1 MAMARAGSSPQK
13 SWLYGWHAVL
23 AAWANP
29 ARICHR
35 LLLGLDSGKEFQER
49 AVAPVG
55 KPRPKPEYAERA
67 RFEKILGKNAVFQN
81 IALEV
86 TELEVLALPDLVRM
100 MQVRPRATF
109 IMLDQVTDPQ
119 NVGAIMRS
127 AAALG
132 ADAMILQNRHAP
144 EAAGALAKAA
154 SGAVELLPICEVVN
168 LSRAL
173 AELAE
178 HDCLALALTET
189 APPIHTIDIPTKTC
203 LVLGAEGD
211 GLRPSVRA
219 ACALAASL
227 PTRPDFGTL
236 NVANAAA
243 IGLYECQ
250 RRAHGI

>member
-1 MAMARAGSSPQK
+1 MLPMSKKPAQK
-13 SWLYGWHAVL
+13 QWLYGWHAVL

-35 LLLGLDSGKEFQER
+35 LLLGLDSAKEFQER
-49 AVAPVG
+49 AVTPTDKA
-55 KPRPKPEYAERA
+55 RPKPEYAERTK
-67 RFEKILGKNAVFQN
+67 FEKILGKGAVFQN

-86 TELEVLALPDLVRM
+86 TELEALDAQDLLRM
-100 MQVRPRATF
+100 IKVRPRVTF

-119 NVGAIMRS
+119 NVGAMMRS

-168 LSRAL
+168 LSRTL
-173 AELAE
+173 GELAE
-178 HDCLALALTET
+178 AGCVGLALDES
-189 APPIHTIDIPTKTC
+189 APPIHTIEIPTNVC

-243 IGLYECQ
+243 IGLYEC
-250 RRAHGI
+250 RRRKT